1 MKRENIAY
9 EKAYQ
14 FAIRIVKAYQHLT
27 QEKREF
33 VLSKHLE
40 LTNNDQLIIGH

>member
-1 MKRENIAY
+1 MNSEKKTIKNNIAY

-14 FAIRIVKAYQHLT
+14 FAIRIIKAYQYLT

-33 VLSKHLE
+33 VL
-40 LTNNDQLIIGH
+40 